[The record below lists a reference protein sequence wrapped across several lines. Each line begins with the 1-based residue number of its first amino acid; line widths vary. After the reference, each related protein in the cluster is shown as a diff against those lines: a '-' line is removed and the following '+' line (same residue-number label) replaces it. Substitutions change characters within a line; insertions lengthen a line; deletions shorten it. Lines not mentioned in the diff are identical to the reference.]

1 MRHIKKIN
9 QRRVASLIFTFALP
23 VFCYSQVAT
32 TTVNTSTTIMPKAPL
47 LLGITY
53 DCRSSLSDVSNTLMG
68 YHNTNGTFNPAVDAV
83 FNNFPMAGLRYPAN
97 GILQGFEWKK
107 SIGPIANRIPQQVFA
122 QPSIPAQVME
132 FGFDEFMAMTAARGV
147 DPKDVQIMV
156 PIYDSAIIYP
166 KQAQTD
172 ASIPNVLQS
181 NADWVEYA
189 NAPSDGNITNPGGGI
204 DWAEVRAANGHPLP
218 YGIEIWNMGNEP
230 YTFNEYDAAND
241 VNAVNYYISNIVP
254 MIDAMLAIDPT
265 IKISVTVTSRST
277 NAWTSSILNS
287 ALLQGKIYALNCHFF
302 LTEDF
307 QAGTPIAN
315 QPNVFVAN
323 SRMITLANA
332 AQTKGYKLII
342 GDQAHAIIS
351 TTPTQAEQD
360 IAMQWQGANETADM
374 LLAMS
379 QIQNIERA
387 NFWVYGLWT
396 NQWHPIRKNSNGTFT
411 SMPAAELYKILNP
424 AFLDN
429 SVSVT
434 TTSPAASDGISYS
447 VRSSAFISTDLSQLN
462 VVSVNRDK
470 TNTVPLQVNGTAGYN
485 LLNARLLTATALSS
499 DTIIESAVV
508 ADGSGNYPLP
518 PMSVLILEYSSIPL
532 PISLINFGLHTLD
545 KKTIKLFW
553 STATEQN
560 NDYFLVEKSDNAITW
575 EALSKIKANGNST
588 TTQNY
593 STIDFNPFV
602 GKTYYRLKQVDLD
615 GKFYYSK
622 ILSTVTNNKNDIIII
637 YPNPASNHISFTEI
651 QNEIEIYNSIGQ
663 IVIPKIRNTKNISVE
678 QLLNGIYFIRTD
690 KAIMKFIVKH

>member
-1 MRHIKKIN
+1 MRHKKKIT

-122 QPSIPAQVME
+122 QSSIPAQVME

-156 PIYDSAIIYP
+156 PIYDSAIIYT

-189 NAPSDGNITNPGGGI
+189 NAPSDSNITNPGGGI

-241 VNAVNYYISNIVP
+241 VNAVTYYISNIVP

-265 IKISVTVTSRST
+265 IKISVTVTSNT
-277 NAWTSSILNS
+277 ANVWTSTILNS
-287 ALLQGKIYALNCHFF
+287 PLLQGKIYALNCHFF
-302 LTEDF
+302 LTEEF
-307 QAGTPIAN
+307 QVGIPIAN

-351 TTPTQAEQD
+351 TTPTQAQQD

-396 NQWHPIRKNSNGTFT
+396 NQWHPIRKNSDGTFT
-411 SMPAAELYKILNP
+411 SMPVAELYKILNP

-434 TTSPAASDGISYS
+434 TTSPASSDGISYS

-470 TNTVPLQVNGTAGYN
+470 TNTVPVQVNGLAGYT
-485 LLNARLLTATALSS
+485 LLNARLLTATALTAE
-499 DTIIESAVV
+499 TIIESV
-508 ADGSGNYPLP
+508 ATTDISGNYIMP
-518 PMSVLILEYSSIPL
+518 PMSILILEYRNNPL
-532 PISLINFGLHTLD
+532 SVNETISNNPINM
-545 KKTIKLFW
+545 
-553 STATEQN
+553 
-560 NDYFLVEKSDNAITW
+560 
-575 EALSKIKANGNST
+575 
-588 TTQNY
+588 
-593 STIDFNPFV
+593 
-602 GKTYYRLKQVDLD
+602 
-615 GKFYYSK
+615 
-622 ILSTVTNNKNDIIII
+622 I
-637 YPNPASNHISFTEI
+637 YPNPTTGQIYFSEL
-651 QNEIEIYNSIGQ
+651 QNEIEIYNFLGQ
-663 IVIPKIRNTKNISVE
+663 IVVPKIRNIKNISVE
-678 QLLNGIYFIRTD
+678 QLADGIYFIRTD